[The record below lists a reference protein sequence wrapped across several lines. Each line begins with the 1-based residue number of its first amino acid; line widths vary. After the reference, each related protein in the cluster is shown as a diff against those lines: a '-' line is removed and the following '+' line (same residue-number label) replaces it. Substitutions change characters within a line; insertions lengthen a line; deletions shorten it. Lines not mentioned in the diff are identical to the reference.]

1 MTPNQQLALGQL
13 VAGDGLYRLRLPSV
27 RGQAGG
33 QPVSTSFPARCL
45 VGAAADGGLELDL
58 LDASQVAAIALSAP
72 CRRAVAPAAA
82 DLQLPDRQELALRLP
97 TVAPEVLPVVLP
109 PAQAAAAAAAAVGM
123 QSDPA
128 AGQQQQAGQSSAAG
142 AGPAGRKQAGGKKEP
157 EEEKTWLQKN
167 WMLLMPLGFIVSNSA
182 AAVKRAREGSAGC
195 RFKRQAPTRVVL

>member
-1 MTPNQQLALGQL
+1 MTPEQQLALGQL

-45 VGAAADGGLELDL
+45 AGAAADGGLELDL

-72 CRRAVAPAAA
+72 CRRAAASAAA

-123 QSDPA
+123 PSDPA
-128 AGQQQQAGQSSAAG
+128 AGQQQTGQGSVAG
-142 AGPAGRKQAGGKKEP
+142 AGPAGGKQAGGKKES